1 MISQIKKISF
11 FILFSFLQTSSAFG
25 GNLFLKSFGHSS
37 FLIKGGGTSILINPF
52 KARGCASNLKEPKD
66 IKADFILASSKLAD
80 EGYNH
85 NDQLMFVEPGI
96 YKFEDILL
104 NGITIPHDR
113 MGGRRFG
120 MATVWIWEQNNLKIV
135 HMSGAAGD
143 IDINSQIVLARPD
156 ILFISIGGGKK
167 SYDGKEASKIV
178 KNLKPSIVIPVH
190 FANQKE
196 KNENC
201 DYSNAD
207 LFLENMKEFNTKYVE
222 NEFQINTDTNERN
235 TIYFL
240 SDQIN
245 KSNSL

>member
-1 MISQIKKISF
+1 
-11 FILFSFLQTSSAFG
+11 
-25 GNLFLKSFGHSS
+25 
-37 FLIKGGGTSILINPF
+37 
-52 KARGCASNLKEPKD
+52 
-66 IKADFILASSKLAD
+66 
-80 EGYNH
+80 
-85 NDQLMFVEPGI
+85 
-96 YKFEDILL
+96 
-104 NGITIPHDR
+104 
-113 MGGRRFG
+113 
-120 MATVWIWEQNNLKIV
+120 
-135 HMSGAAGD
+135 MSGAAGD

-190 FANQKE
+190 FANQPE

-222 NEFQINTDTNERN
+222 NEFQINPETKERN